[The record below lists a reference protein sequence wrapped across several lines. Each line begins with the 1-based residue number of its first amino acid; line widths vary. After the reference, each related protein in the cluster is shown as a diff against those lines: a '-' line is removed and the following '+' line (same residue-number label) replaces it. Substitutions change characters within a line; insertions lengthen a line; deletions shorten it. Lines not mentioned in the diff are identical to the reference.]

1 MAGRRRALL
10 EGDAIRVGVLQEE
23 AEKRNL
29 PGRGRFGA
37 SVWNSASVT
46 DTADPLTLVL
56 FPSTGA
62 GDELRTS
69 NIERPTSNFQ
79 RGPRCGPYAVGFFSS
94 WALISLTAIVPAS
107 SLGVPVTTTFTEALS
122 FFSSICLV
130 R

>member
-1 MAGRRRALL
+1 MAGRRRRALL

-37 SVWNSASVT
+37 SVSASVT

-107 SLGVPVTTTFTEALS
+107 
-122 FFSSICLV
+122 
-130 R
+130 